1 MEIQDLNVG
10 VFQNG
15 MVPESK
21 RRLVGSKFELW
32 KFFYS
37 PSRDTVIPQTNT
49 ILSTFYRK
57 EAFL

>member
-15 MVPESK
+15 IAPEGK
-21 RRLVGSKFELW
+21 LRLVGSKIKLW
-32 KFFYS
+32 MFS
-37 PSRDTVIPQTNT
+37 ARPSRDTVIPQTNT
-49 ILSTFYRK
+49 IISTFYRK

>member
-15 MVPESK
+15 MTAESK
-21 RRLVGSKFELW
+21 CRLVGSKFELW
-32 KFFYS
+32 MFSAS
-37 PSRDTVIPQTNT
+37 PSHDTVIPQTNT